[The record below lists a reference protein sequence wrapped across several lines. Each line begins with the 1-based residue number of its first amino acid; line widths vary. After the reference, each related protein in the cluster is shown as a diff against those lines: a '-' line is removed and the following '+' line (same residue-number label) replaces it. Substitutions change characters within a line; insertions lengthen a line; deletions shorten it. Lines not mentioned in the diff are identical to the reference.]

1 MSDGR
6 HPAEP
11 EQDLTLPTALACARL
26 AEDQKARDIDVIDVS
41 AILVVTQYF
50 LICTCDSGPQL
61 RAIVSD
67 LDVTCKKAGLKKL
80 GSEIDAD
87 ASWGL
92 LDYGDLVC
100 HVFRG
105 DARSYYALEELFAD
119 APRLE
124 WSPAPGGDGDA
135 DDVGSAPATP

>member
-1 MSDGR
+1 VSGGGE
-6 HPAEP
+6 ALG
-11 EQDLTLPTALACARL
+11 QSGDLTLETALACARM
-26 AEDQKARDIDVIDVS
+26 AEEQKAHDIDLFDVS

-61 RAIVSD
+61 RAVVSD

-80 GSEIDAD
+80 GAEVDIDAT
-87 ASWGL
+87 WGL

-105 DARSYYALEELFAD
+105 DARAYYALEDLWAD
-119 APRLE
+119 APRVE
-124 WSPAPGGDGDA
+124 WTPAGGAGEA
-135 DDVGSAPATP
+135 S

>member
-1 MSDGR
+1 VPDGPQETER
-6 HPAEP
+6 
-11 EQDLTLPTALACARL
+11 DLTLETALTCARL
-26 AEDQKARDIDVIDVS
+26 AEDQKARDIDLFDVS

-87 ASWGL
+87 ATWGL

-105 DARSYYALEELFAD
+105 DARAYYALEELWAD
-119 APRLE
+119 APRVQ
-124 WSPAPGGDGDA
+124 WTPAAGTGGGE
-135 DDVGSAPATP
+135 